1 MLTFLKNAM
10 KSVFQKKIRQ
20 NGGPSSLFVPQAMLA
35 QSYKK
40 TFTCLSNNQIL
51 QLLKGRISVLQYV
64 FN

>member
-1 MLTFLKNAM
+1 MENVNIFKKAM

-51 QLLKGRISVLQYV
+51 QLLKG
-64 FN
+64 